1 MLFCTFHSYI
11 NLFFCIFFQ
20 FLPVPEL
27 MPFRLTRQLTN
38 LLMPLYHKGLLE
50 GTMIHALHALRKNSD
65 LLLNTMDVFI
75 KDQSLDWKVF
85 AEKQAK
91 QGMGED
97 EGDSEW
103 YPKQKIN
110 FARRKFQGYNP
121 AHITRYI
128 LHTNQLILAVIRSW
142 P

>member
-1 MLFCTFHSYI
+1 
-11 NLFFCIFFQ
+11 
-20 FLPVPEL
+20 
-27 MPFRLTRQLTN
+27 
-38 LLMPLYHKGLLE
+38 
-50 GTMIHALHALRKNSD
+50 MIHALHALRKNSD

-128 LHTNQLILAVIRSW
+128 IHTNQLMFSSNLHMTIVAPNRYLVKNCKDNSGV
-142 P
+142 